1 MLRSQYK
8 HILRKCEISRA
19 QRKALLCI
27 VENCFPAVEAALLNE
42 LSSDEQL
49 IDGFTDGINS
59 VYKFLS
65 GDLLAHD
72 EFEDDHS
79 ISNMEYSALTL
90 TDIPCAS
97 SLVNALLVVTNH
109 VVRDIKTV
117 FNQEQLRDFISA
129 MHDLAKPKLHFLL
142 NAENQVWITVILLA
156 EPPGGFCCFMQL
168 KTYQL
173 TVKANRKL
181 VWITKNANADHRHKS
196 HFQ

>member
-129 MHDLAKPKLHFLL
+129 MHDLAKPKLHFFIKRRESGLDNSYFTGRAAWWVLL
-142 NAENQVWITVILLA
+142 FHAVENVS
-156 EPPGGFCCFMQL
+156 
-168 KTYQL
+168 
-173 TVKANRKL
+173 
-181 VWITKNANADHRHKS
+181 ADSKGE
-196 HFQ
+196 